1 MDTTFRR
8 LFELLRCIPRSG
20 KIGTSD
26 LVRRLRI
33 KGFKAYPRMV
43 QRDLQFLAS
52 EGLVACDGHSTH
64 YGWHFPPGA
73 QSLPSTGMTAG
84 QALSFHLV
92 ESYLRDLMPT
102 QVLDD
107 LQLYFA
113 DARRTLANTAR
124 PSPLGRWPARIRVH
138 QPEMPLL
145 PPKVSRAVHTAVT
158 EALLLGRQLELTYLN
173 RSRRKEGAH
182 RVHPLGLIQHGRV
195 HYLAARFYEYEDVRL
210 LALHRVARANV
221 LEKDAEPPDGF
232 ALDTWL
238 ATGVMGFGGSGRPIK
253 VALEFTDGA
262 GTHLLESPLA
272 ADQKVEELDDGRVR
286 ITATVQ
292 DTERLRWWL
301 LGFGA
306 SVTVL
311 GPKALRNDI
320 RESVTAAA
328 KAYGPRAGSRVQ
340 RPLPGV
346 QGDR

>member
-8 LFELLRCIPRSG
+8 LFELLRCIPRAG

-26 LVRRLRI
+26 LVRRLRT

-43 QRDLQFLAS
+43 QRDLQFLAN
-52 EGLVACDGHSTH
+52 EGLVTCDGHSTH

-113 DARRTLANTAR
+113 DARRTLADAAR
-124 PSPLGRWPARIRVH
+124 PGALGRWPARIRVH

-210 LALHRVARANV
+210 LALHRIGKATM
-221 LEKDAEPPDGF
+221 LEKDAEPPQDF
-232 ALDTWL
+232 ALDEWL
-238 ATGVMGFGGSGRPIK
+238 AGGAMGFGGSGRPIK
-253 VALEFTDGA
+253 VTLEFAGGA
-262 GTHLLESPLA
+262 GNHLLESPLG
-272 ADQKVEELDDGRVR
+272 ADQKAEELGEGRVR
-286 ITATVQ
+286 IAATVQ

-320 RESVTAAA
+320 RRSVTAAA
-328 KAYGPRAGSRVQ
+328 KAYASGAGSRAQ
-340 RPLPGV
+340 RPSSGV
-346 QGDR
+346 QDDR